1 MTKFIGRKLNIGIGK
16 ESVRGTA
23 VAATFWLPKM
33 ELTQDDKIQQVI
45 DESSVGVIEDA
56 KGADIT
62 MKMSEGSLTGR
73 ANDISFGL
81 WLLATLGSE
90 GTPTVV
96 GGESI
101 VFDHDFS
108 VLESAQHPSLTIAV
122 EEPNATGASGL
133 RYALSLIDSLEVNL
147 ELSQYIQYTVNFRG
161 NSNGVG
167 TNVPSYSTSENI
179 FLPQHAEAKFATDLS
194 GLDAAGAVAVKLAS
208 FIISKNLED
217 DQVVGSLEATDRLN
231 TQFAVEGTLEILYD
245 DRTFIDSQLLTDTE
259 KALRIRFTNTDVTIG
274 SSSNPQLTFDF
285 AKVKLSEVARAQ
297 ANNDLV
303 RQTLTFKAFYSLTDA
318 AMMTAILRNLQ
329 TGAY

>member
-1 MTKFIGRKLNIGIGK
+1 MTKFIGRKVNIGIGK
-16 ESVRGTA
+16 ESVRGTE

-33 ELTQDDKIQQVI
+33 ELTHDDKIEQVI
-45 DESSVGVIEDA
+45 NESSVGVIEDA
-56 KGADIT
+56 NGADIT
-62 MKMSEGSLTGR
+62 LKMSEGSLTGR

-81 WLLATLGSE
+81 WLLATLGAE
-90 GTPTVV
+90 GTPTLV
-96 GGESI
+96 GGETV

-133 RYALSLIDSLEVNL
+133 RFALSLVDSLEIRL
-147 ELSQYIQYTVNFRG
+147 TLGEYIQYVVGFRG
-161 NSNGVG
+161 NSNVVG
-167 TNVPSYSTSENI
+167 TNTPSYSTTENI

-194 GLDAAGAVAVKLAS
+194 GLDAAPAVAVKVAN
-208 FIISKNLED
+208 FTVSKNLED
-217 DQVVGSLEATDRLN
+217 DQVVGNIQASDRLN
-231 TQFAVEGTLEILYD
+231 KQFAVEGTLEILYD
-245 DRTFIDSQLLTDTE
+245 DRTLIDSQLLTDTQ
-259 KALRIRFTNTDVTIG
+259 KALRIRFTNTDITLGVA
-274 SSSNPQLTFDF
+274 SNPQLTFDF
-285 AKVKLSEVARAQ
+285 AKVKLSEIARAQ